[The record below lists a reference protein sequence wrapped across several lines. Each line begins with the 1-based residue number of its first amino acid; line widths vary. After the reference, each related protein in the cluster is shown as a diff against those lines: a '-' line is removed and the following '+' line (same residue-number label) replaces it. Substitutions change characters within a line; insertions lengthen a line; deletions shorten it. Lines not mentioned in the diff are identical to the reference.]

1 MGKTRVTFKKISDTK
16 GILHEKMGS
25 IKERNGINLT
35 EREDIKKKRQQYTEE
50 VYKNDLYDLVQSV
63 QSFSRVQL
71 FATP

>member
-1 MGKTRVTFKKISDTK
+1 MGP
-16 GILHEKMGS
+16 
-25 IKERNGINLT
+25 IKERNGMNLT

-63 QSFSRVQL
+63 QSLSCVQL